1 MARILAL
8 LFMVALEVPAVS
20 VALPAD
26 TTNAGL
32 LAMVTIHLGLSLAAA
47 VTGWW
52 ALPPHLRAPAP
63 QVGGFL
69 FALCFCVPVL
79 GPALLAV
86 IVAVIVYFRGEQVD
100 EEVDRLGELDRY
112 ADEKEQKQVSTVT
125 GAMARLNAAN
135 TTSKTRV
142 DALLKLQI
150 MESQG
155 STSAIRNALQDE
167 AEEVRLI
174 AFGILD
180 IREKSVSRQIKSEHE
195 ELKTAM
201 SRTSRMFHAKQLAWL
216 YAELVDQGLAEGEVL
231 RHALSQIEHY
241 TSTVLA
247 ANPAEA
253 GMWLLKGRML
263 ARTGDIEGARKA
275 ITQALELGLPEN
287 QGIPYLAEIEFNQ
300 RRFADVRRRL
310 LSAPSIKNLPDVEP
324 VYRFWSGRG
333 SEAA

>member
-1 MARILAL
+1 MARIVAL
-8 LFMVALEVPAVS
+8 LFMVGLEVPAVS

-32 LAMVTIHLGLSLAAA
+32 LAMVVVHLGLSLAAA
-47 VTGWW
+47 VAGWW
-52 ALPPHLRAPAP
+52 VLPPHLRAPAP
-63 QVGGFL
+63 QVGAFL

-86 IVAVIVYFRGEQVD
+86 VVAIIVYFRGEQVD

-150 MESQG
+150 MESLG

-180 IREKSVSRQIKSEHE
+180 IREKSVSRQIKAEHE

-201 SRTSRMFHAKQLAWL
+201 SLTSRMFHAKQLAWL

-247 ANPAEA
+247 TNPAEA

-263 ARTGDIEGARKA
+263 ARTGDIEEARKA

-300 RRFADVRRRL
+300 RRFADVRRLL

-324 VYRFWSGRG
+324 VYRFWSGRA